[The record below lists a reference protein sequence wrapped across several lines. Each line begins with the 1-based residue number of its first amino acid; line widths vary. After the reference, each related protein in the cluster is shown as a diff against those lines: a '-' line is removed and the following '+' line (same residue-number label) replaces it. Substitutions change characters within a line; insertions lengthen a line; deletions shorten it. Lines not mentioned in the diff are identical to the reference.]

1 MARVSRR
8 GCRGLR
14 PRALIDYHRDMRLA
28 LVVGIA
34 LAACGGSEPAPVK
47 PTARPAPPTQTACV
61 KSPDES
67 AAITHAGGDKKQVHY
82 CVGTAIDQCFALEL
96 ATGKLT
102 RLPDQP
108 ESQTPAIQAPAHLE
122 TTDPELKVCGTTGCK
137 TLTPQVWPGA
147 APLRAATNGSVAAV
161 MLGDAAAGKGY
172 IEVYD
177 VMKMTKL
184 ASFKYARGEFKC
196 GEIGMVGDTIYV
208 GTSMCASPSGR
219 AALYTAKG
227 KKIANVGGKTDFGMF
242 GNAYTQVEDT
252 VWAFLEENGNRI
264 ALQDVV
270 KGKVVKLIDVSELFS
285 AKMGNPGESAIVRL
299 DGGRIAVIAGTPA
312 NGSVA
317 IVDVTSGVVKIVRA
331 PLCS

>member
-1 MARVSRR
+1 
-8 GCRGLR
+8 
-14 PRALIDYHRDMRLA
+14 MRLA
-28 LVVGIA
+28 LVAGLV
-34 LAACGGSEPAPVK
+34 LAACGNEPAPVSPSAVRSPALTK
-47 PTARPAPPTQTACV
+47 PVCV
-61 KSPDES
+61 KPPDEP
-67 AAITHAGGDKKQVHY
+67 AAIAHAGGDKKQVHY
-82 CVGTAIDQCFALEL
+82 CVGTAIDQCFTLEL

-102 RLPDQP
+102 RLPAQP
-108 ESQTPAIQAPAHLE
+108 EDQTPAIQVPARLE
-122 TTDPELKVCGTTGCK
+122 ITNPELKVCGTTGCK

-147 APLRAATNGSVAAV
+147 APLRAATNGTVAAV
-161 MLGDAAAGKGY
+161 MLGDSAAGKGY

-184 ASFKYARGEFKC
+184 ARFGYARGEFTC

-219 AALYTAKG
+219 GALYTAKG
-227 KKIANVGGKTDFGMF
+227 TKIANVGGTNDFGMF
-242 GNAYTQVEDT
+242 GNAYTQVADT

-264 ALQDVV
+264 ALQDVAT
-270 KGKVVKLIDVSELFS
+270 GKVVKLIDVSELFS
-285 AKMGNPGESAIVRL
+285 TASAKIGNPGEAAIVRL

-317 IVDVTSGVVKIVRA
+317 IVDVTSGAVKIVRA

>member
-1 MARVSRR
+1 
-8 GCRGLR
+8 
-14 PRALIDYHRDMRLA
+14 MRFA

-34 LAACGGSEPAPVK
+34 LAACGGRQTVPVK
-47 PTARPAPPTQTACV
+47 PITITPPAPSPRPACV

-108 ESQTPAIQAPAHLE
+108 EGQTPAIQAPAHLE

-172 IEVYD
+172 IAVYD

-196 GEIGMVGDTIYV
+196 GEIGMLGDTIYV
-208 GTSMCASPSGR
+208 GTSMCANPSGR

-270 KGKVVKLIDVSELFS
+270 KGKVVRLIDVSELFS
-285 AKMGNPGESAIVRL
+285 TASAKLGNPGESAIVRL

-317 IVDVTSGVVKIVRA
+317 IVDVTSGAVTIVRA